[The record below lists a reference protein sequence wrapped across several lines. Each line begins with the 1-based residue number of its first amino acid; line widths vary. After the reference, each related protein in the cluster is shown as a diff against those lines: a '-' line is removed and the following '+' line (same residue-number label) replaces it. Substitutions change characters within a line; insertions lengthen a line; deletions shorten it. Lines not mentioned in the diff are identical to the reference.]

1 MLAVTVPL
9 HGKFVCVIAGK
20 VIGTSKHPDYFEYH
34 YRLRN
39 LKSVCAAEL
48 TKFVRIDDKG
58 QIVSTLLAEA
68 LRSKDIKVAALPS
81 DSLTDDELTVVL
93 NAYRLVLPSVVSIEN
108 QSQEAVAPEPLVE
121 IVNAT
126 PEPKPTGQASAVK
139 RATKKP
145 RNKSARPAKQSPAN
159 S

>member
-1 MLAVTVPL
+1 MLAVTVPF
-9 HGKFVCVIAGK
+9 HEKFVCVIAGK

-39 LKSVCAAEL
+39 LKSVCAAEM

-58 QIVSTLLAEA
+58 QIVSILLAEA
-68 LRSKDIKVAALPS
+68 LRSKDIKVATLPA
-81 DSLTDDELTVVL
+81 DSLTDDELALVL

-108 QSQEAVAPEPLVE
+108 HLHETVAPEPLAE
-121 IVNAT
+121 TANT
-126 PEPKPTGQASAVK
+126 TLEPKPTEQASAVK

-145 RNKSARPAKQSPAN
+145 RNKSARPAKQSTAN